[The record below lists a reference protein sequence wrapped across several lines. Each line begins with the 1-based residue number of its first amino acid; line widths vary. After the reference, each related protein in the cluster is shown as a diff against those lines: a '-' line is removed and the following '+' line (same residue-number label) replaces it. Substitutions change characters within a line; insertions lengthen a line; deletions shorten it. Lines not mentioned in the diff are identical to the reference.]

1 MYSPLAPSKCPCC
14 YAVISPSLFPSK
26 SILSAALCVVLL
38 HLTNSFPWTEVE
50 SKPFLLTPPPP
61 LQQFLL
67 YKDPHPSSVKAV
79 SSEIKWL
86 CKSSRP
92 CLVILIWYTGWNRV
106 IIGEVIINGLSS
118 GPPPRCLS
126 ACSLKDIGRQT
137 GPISP
142 FGSRPHRKK
151 SVGHGS
157 QTCDKRCA
165 PNWRRTDYV
174 PEEMCDEAPGSVRA
188 VYFYFI
194 YQSISFS
201 LPLSLL
207 S

>member
-1 MYSPLAPSKCPCC
+1 MLFYCTWPTVFPEQKENQSKLWTSIIAPHQPTL
-14 YAVISPSLFPSK
+14 SPSIRQFP
-26 SILSAALCVVLL
+26 
-38 HLTNSFPWTEVE
+38 
-50 SKPFLLTPPPP
+50 
-61 LQQFLL
+61 L
-67 YKDPHPSSVKAV
+67 YKDPHPPSVKAV

-92 CLVILIWYTGWNRV
+92 CLVILIWYSGWNRV
-106 IIGEVIINGLSS
+106 IIGEVIIKGLSS

-126 ACSLKDIGRQT
+126 ARSLKDIGRQT

-142 FGSRPHRKK
+142 FASRPHRKK
-151 SVGHGS
+151 SVGLGS
-157 QTCDKRCA
+157 QVCDKRCA
-165 PNWRRTDYV
+165 PNWRRTDYI
-174 PEEMCDEAPGSVRA
+174 PEEMCDNALGSVWA

-194 YQSISFS
+194 QQSISLS